1 MKKWGV
7 VFLVCLAVFCHAEDS
22 NPNGNLSF
30 VIDFLTKI
38 HSDHKFTIQDEQKFL
53 GANGGLLGLFLDNH
67 LLSLNKMQ
75 LYNKCKGSVS
85 LIGTL
90 LQLKKNFL
98 PDKSQVIYIGEVNDI
113 SIKKAGGLT
122 LEKLYGMTYIIVIG
136 FNRRDIMSLD
146 NKADVCIF
154 AIYEKN
160 KVPRIDLPHTIIN
173 GMRAPAVLGFQDDNN
188 GYDLHLNSD
197 DWEILLKTLE
207 QEKQPL

>member
-1 MKKWGV
+1 MKKWGI
-7 VFLVCLAVFCHAEDS
+7 VFFVCVTMFCRAEDS
-22 NPNGNLSF
+22 VASNSVLF
-30 VIDFLTKI
+30 VMDFLAKI
-38 HSDHKFTIQDEQKFL
+38 HSEHKFTIQDEQKFL
-53 GANGGLLGLFLDNH
+53 GMNGGLLGLYLDNR

-85 LIGTL
+85 FIGTL
-90 LQLKKNFL
+90 LQLKKIFL
-98 PDKSQVIYIGEVNDI
+98 PDKSQVIYIGEMNDI
-113 SIKKAGGLT
+113 SIKKAGELT

-136 FNRRDIMSLD
+136 FNRRDVMSLD

-188 GYDLHLNSD
+188 DYDINLNSD
-197 DWEILLKTLE
+197 DWEMLLKTLE
-207 QEKQPL
+207 QQK